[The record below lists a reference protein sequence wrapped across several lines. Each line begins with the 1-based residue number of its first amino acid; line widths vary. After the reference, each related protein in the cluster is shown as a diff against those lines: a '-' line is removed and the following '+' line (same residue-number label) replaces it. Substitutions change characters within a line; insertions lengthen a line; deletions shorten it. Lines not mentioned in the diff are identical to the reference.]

1 MRFPTV
7 SGANLNR
14 QKLTL
19 PLDLEG
25 DLNVVVVAFQQWQQS
40 QVDSWIPSLERLERD
55 HPGLAYYELPTIQQ
69 MNPLA
74 RLFINEGM
82 RAGIPSDKARR
93 RTVTLY
99 LDKQEFRR
107 ALDLPHED
115 HVYVLLLD
123 RQGNV
128 LWRTSGVYGGDKGTE
143 LTMAVRAAR
152 MQLRSRLALDEVL
165 YQAA

>member
-14 QKLTL
+14 QIMTL
-19 PLDLEG
+19 PVDLQG
-25 DLNVVVVAFQQWQQS
+25 DLNVVVIAFQQWQQS
-40 QVDSWIPSLERLERD
+40 QVDTWIPSLERLERA

-82 RAGIPSDKARR
+82 RAGIPNEKARR

-99 LDKQEFRR
+99 LDKREFRR
-107 ALDLPHED
+107 SLDLPHED
-115 HVYVLLLD
+115 HIYVLLLN
-123 RQGNV
+123 RQGDV
-128 LWRTSGVYGGDKGTE
+128 LWRTSGVYSGDKGTD
-143 LTMAVRAAR
+143 LTMAVRSAR
-152 MQLRSRLALDEVL
+152 MQLRSRQALDEVL
-165 YQAA
+165 YQTV